1 MTASRR
7 VLVVAFTVAGCAT
20 IDRYRGSEL
29 RPGRDPGHWVF
40 TATAPPAFPAASAE
54 AERTRMDWL
63 RASMDDA
70 GACPGSWKIT
80 SRRVFP
86 QRVVFDRATDRIVY
100 EVECL
105 RAT

>member
-1 MTASRR
+1 MNAHRW
-7 VLVVAFTVAGCAT
+7 VLVVAFIVAGCAT

-54 AERTRMDWL
+54 AERTRMAWL

-70 GACPGSWKIT
+70 EACPGSWKIT

-86 QRVVFDRATDRIVY
+86 HRVVLDRATDRIVY